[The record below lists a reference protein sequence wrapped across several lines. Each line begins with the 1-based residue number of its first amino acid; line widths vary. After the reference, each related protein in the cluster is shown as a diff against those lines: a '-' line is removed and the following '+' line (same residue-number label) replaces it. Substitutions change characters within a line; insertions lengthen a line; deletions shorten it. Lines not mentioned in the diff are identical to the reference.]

1 MIKLYFY
8 SLIYSHNTYKKRR
21 ICHGK
26 VARYR
31 LNNSRR
37 YTLINYFDVWR
48 NGDEWIVNDSFPEF
62 DDLYISKN
70 ATDKEILT
78 YLTEKR
84 YLATNDMRKVRIE
97 NLGDGMEVYL
107 VKGHMPLFGIVST
120 VFCD

>member
-1 MIKLYFY
+1 MEKIA
-8 SLIYSHNTYKKRR
+8 H
-21 ICHGK
+21 HH
-26 VARYR
+26 
-31 LNNSRR
+31 LNDSRR
-37 YTLINYFDVWR
+37 YTLINYFDVWG
-48 NGDEWIVNDSFPEF
+48 NGDEWIVNGSFPEF
-62 DDLYISKN
+62 DDLYISEN

-107 VKGHMPLFGIVST
+107 VKSHMPLFGIIPT

>member
-1 MIKLYFY
+1 ME
-8 SLIYSHNTYKKRR
+8 
-21 ICHGK
+21 K

-97 NLGDGMEVYL
+97 DLGDGMEVYL
-107 VKGHMPLFGIVST
+107 VKGHMPLFGIVPT